1 MRDEGKDGPP
11 GQIDVPMEAAHR
23 RTCRPRAGTNPPSP
37 TPHPPPRGRAKRTPP
52 TVVITRPGPKARILT
67 EGLERRG
74 ARILPFP
81 VLAIAP
87 PADPAPLDAACGRI
101 ATFDWLL
108 LTSANGVAAVAERV
122 ASWPDNGPRIA
133 VVGKQTARAVE
144 RLGWPVDAVPE
155 RANAEG
161 LLAEL
166 DARGELAGR
175 RFLFP
180 RAEAGREVLVDGI
193 LAAGGAVELVVAYR
207 AVAVDHP
214 VEAVRATFATTQVEL
229 VTFTSGACAEN
240 FLAILDTAGLGGQA
254 RTWPAAV
261 IGPVT
266 AEACNALGMQVVAT
280 AAEPNPAALL
290 AAASAYLW
298 PPQGTEEG

>member
-1 MRDEGKDGPP
+1 
-11 GQIDVPMEAAHR
+11 
-23 RTCRPRAGTNPPSP
+23 
-37 TPHPPPRGRAKRTPP
+37 
-52 TVVITRPGPKARILT
+52 
-67 EGLERRG
+67 LEQRG

-87 PADPAPLDAACGRI
+87 PADPAPLDEACGRI
-101 ATFDWLL
+101 DTFDWLL

-122 ASWPDNGPRIA
+122 PAWPDGGPRIA
-133 VVGKQTARAVE
+133 VVGKQTAKAVE
-144 RLGWPVDAVPE
+144 RLGWTVDALPA

-166 DARGELAGR
+166 GARGELAGR

-180 RAEAGREVLVDGI
+180 RAETGREVLVDGI
-193 LAAGGAVELVVAYR
+193 RGAGGEVELVVAYR
-207 AVAVDHP
+207 AVTVDHP
-214 VEAVRATFATTQVEL
+214 AEAVRATFADTRVDL

-240 FLAILDTAGLGGQA
+240 FLAILESAGLADVA
-254 RTWPAAV
+254 RTWPTAV

-266 AEACNALGMQVVAT
+266 AEACDALGMRVVAT

-298 PPQGTEEG
+298 PPTGTEKR